1 MTEELRVMSNKKS
14 EEQNGRIETEK
25 REGVSIFFP
34 FYQEMGT
41 SYMQYMLLPKPQ
53 KHKGI
58 TKSYVF
64 PSKNQWTVCVY
75 LKYWWL
81 KLLRRKPA
89 VCDGVDDQKEI
100 QNVMDNTNESGRV
113 IVLERGEYN
122 MKEILSLRN
131 SNVWITG

>member
-1 MTEELRVMSNKKS
+1 MQKQEKKGAKKMSVVTE
-14 EEQNGRIETEK
+14 
-25 REGVSIFFP
+25 
-34 FYQEMGT
+34 
-41 SYMQYMLLPKPQ
+41 

-81 KLLRRKPA
+81 KILRRKSA

-100 QNVMDNTNESGRV
+100 QESIDSSLNV
-113 IVLERGEYN
+113 IVLGKGEYN
-122 MKEILSLRN
+122 MTSGIKIGDNEK
-131 SNVWITG
+131 